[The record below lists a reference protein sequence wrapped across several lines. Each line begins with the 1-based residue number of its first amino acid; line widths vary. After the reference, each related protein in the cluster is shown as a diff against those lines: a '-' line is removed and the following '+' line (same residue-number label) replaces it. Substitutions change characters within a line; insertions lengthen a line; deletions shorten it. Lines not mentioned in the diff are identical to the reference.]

1 MLTPRSTPRPGPRRV
16 EMDQGGWEPIATAW
30 TKPLARRRHP
40 FVVPVFLAL
49 SSLAIVIILAW
60 PLR

>member
-1 MLTPRSTPRPGPRRV
+1 
-16 EMDQGGWEPIATAW
+16 MDQGGWEPIATAW

-40 FVVPVFLAL
+40 FVVPVVLAL
-49 SSLAIVIILAW
+49 SSLALVIILAW